1 VTRRRTAPAVPRA
14 ARSVRADWERLRSG
28 TGRPET
34 FDPSLVTGL
43 PEPTRRWLLHAIAP
57 GTPLWPSVELT
68 MRGEIKLG
76 AWRPFTARQVL
87 APPHGFIWAATARVC
102 GLPVTGFDRLS
113 SGSGQMRWR
122 LGGLVPV
129 LSAAGPD
136 VTRSA
141 AGRLAG
147 EMVLAPTTFRA
158 ATWTSGPDGDRA
170 VVTCRIDGADERA
183 ELHVGP
189 DGRLLDVSL
198 QRWGNPSGAPYG
210 RHPFGV
216 AIEAEETFEGV
227 TIGSRLRAGWFWGTD
242 RQNDG
247 EFFRAEITGVSAG

>member
-1 VTRRRTAPAVPRA
+1 M
-14 ARSVRADWERLRSG
+14 
-28 TGRPET
+28 
-34 FDPSLVTGL
+34 VTGL
-43 PEPTRRWLLHAIAP
+43 PEPARRWLLHAIAP
-57 GTPLWPSVELT
+57 GTPLWPSVELS

-87 APPHGFIWAATARVC
+87 APPHGFIWAATARVS

-170 VVTCRIDGADERA
+170 VVTSRIEGADESVQ
-183 ELHVGP
+183 LHVGA
-189 DGRLLDVSL
+189 DGRLLDVVL
-198 QRWGNPSGAPYG
+198 QRWGNPLGAPYG

-227 TIGSRLRAGWFWGTD
+227 TIGSRLRAGWFWGTA
-242 RQNDG
+242 RQDDG
-247 EFFRAEITGVSAG
+247 EFFRAEITGVSFG